1 MKKFLSIALI
11 LILVGAALV
20 IATSAAEESTYWSVN
35 TACLVKSKQ
44 LDDGSVSAF
53 KAINGENLL
62 VGIPVDAVLGDN
74 LFQAK
79 DGYTIKYFN
88 KNGNEITSLTEHIGT
103 ADRLLVYS
111 GSTVVD
117 EYALVSY
124 GDADGD
130 GAIDVIDAAIA
141 ALCLN
146 DKLTVDD
153 NVAVY
158 ESVKLCTVSDF
169 VDIEAEDYQQVV
181 NTVVNESQLE
191 ESDRGRK
198 YPIDETINFE
208 SAIYNCDGASKT
220 AAFTTTDA
228 NFKNLLTIRYNGST
242 TAPADSGI
250 YEVTATVGE
259 SEKYLV
265 TPGTRNLGFIA
276 IAPKAA
282 TGYKVSVDNESKKIV
297 VGITNFYTADTTFDG
312 YISGWYN
319 PGYTLKMDGT
329 TITESAQTITALSP
343 RTVSKYT
350 LTSASV
356 NYADAT
362 DVLGCYLPDDYALWN
377 DNEAA
382 KTVSVSADNGSE
394 SPLTFNLV
402 IQQDRA
408 TLNTLKQNYIMQC
421 MAYGRGNR
429 TENPINSAGDTS
441 GIRATKVVYV
451 EGQRRYNSTTAQK
464 ENVIRTVCCGSASRY
479 PAMTNALGGTGLKT
493 MLVGCVDSI
502 AFNSASAKA
511 GLGNITSS
519 STLLYDTSDS
529 NRRYSNYSS
538 AEILKNST
546 KFMNLI
552 NDVLGGMGIQVS
564 LFGRVDSLVGKS
576 GWCRYAC
583 VGSSIGLRY
592 TMDYFIEFAD
602 ATAEYDT
609 HHSVKVVDV
618 EGCTIN
624 TTPSQ
629 TSTFGNSYYHV
640 KSMTNGEVFRVSA
653 TLKSGYKLSVTD
665 ANGNSVE
672 YDSEMDWYY
681 MPNSDVTV
689 TAVPVS

>member
-1 MKKFLSIALI
+1 MKRFLSIALI
-11 LILVGAALV
+11 LVLVGAALV
-20 IATSAAEESTYWSVN
+20 VATAAAEEPTYWSVN
-35 TACLVKSKQ
+35 SACLVKSKQ

-53 KAINGENLL
+53 KVINGESLL
-62 VGIPVDAVLGDN
+62 VGIPLDAVLGDN

-88 KNGNEITSLTEHIGT
+88 KNGNEITSSTEHIGT

-181 NTVVNESQLE
+181 NTVVNESQLQ

-198 YPIDETINFE
+198 YPVDETINFE
-208 SAIYNCDGASKT
+208 SAIYNCDGAAKT
-220 AAFTTTDA
+220 AALTTADA

-282 TGYKVSVDNESKKIV
+282 TGYKVSVDNENKKIV
-297 VGITNFYTADTTFDG
+297 VGITSFYTADTTFDG

-319 PGYTLKMDGT
+319 SGYTLKMGGT

-350 LTSASV
+350 LTSANV
-356 NYADAT
+356 NYANAT

-382 KTVSVSADNGSE
+382 KTVSVSVDNGSE

-429 TENPINSAGDTS
+429 TENPINSAGNTKYEE
-441 GIRATKVVYV
+441 KVVYV

-464 ENVIRTVCCGSASRY
+464 ENVVRTVCCGPFSTY
-479 PAMTNALGGTGLKT
+479 PSMSNALAGTGLKT
-493 MLVGCVDSI
+493 VLVGNVDSI
-502 AFNSASAKA
+502 AFNSASTKA

-538 AEILKNST
+538 TDILANMT
-546 KFMNLI
+546 KFRKLI
-552 NDVLGGMGIQVS
+552 NGVLGGMGIQVS

-665 ANGNSVE
+665 ANGNPVE
-672 YDSEMDWYY
+672 YDSEMNWYY

>member
-1 MKKFLSIALI
+1 MKRFLSIALI
-11 LILVGAALV
+11 LVLVGAALV
-20 IATSAAEESTYWSVN
+20 VATAAAEEPTYWSVN
-35 TACLVKSKQ
+35 SACLVKSKQ

-53 KAINGENLL
+53 KVINGESLL
-62 VGIPVDAVLGDN
+62 VGIPLDAVLGDN

-88 KNGNEITSLTEHIGT
+88 KNGNEITSSTEHIGT

-181 NTVVNESQLE
+181 NTVVNESQLQ

-198 YPIDETINFE
+198 YPVDETINFE
-208 SAIYNCDGASKT
+208 SAIYNCDGAAKT
-220 AAFTTTDA
+220 AALTTADA

-282 TGYKVSVDNESKKIV
+282 TGYKVSVDNENKKIV
-297 VGITNFYTADTTFDG
+297 VGITSFYTADTTFDG

-319 PGYTLKMDGT
+319 SGYTLKMDGT

-350 LTSASV
+350 LTSANV
-356 NYADAT
+356 NYANAT

-382 KTVSVSADNGSE
+382 KTVSVSVDNGSE

-429 TENPINSAGDTS
+429 TENPINSAGNTKYEE
-441 GIRATKVVYV
+441 KVVYV

-464 ENVIRTVCCGSASRY
+464 ENVVRTVCCGPFSTY
-479 PAMTNALGGTGLKT
+479 PSMSNALAGTGLKT
-493 MLVGCVDSI
+493 VLVGNVDSI
-502 AFNSASAKA
+502 AFNSASTKA

-538 AEILKNST
+538 TDILANMT
-546 KFMNLI
+546 KFRKLI
-552 NDVLGGMGIQVS
+552 NGVLGGMGIQVS

-592 TMDYFIEFAD
+592 TMDYFLEFAD

-665 ANGNSVE
+665 ANGNPVE
-672 YDSEMDWYY
+672 YDSEMNWYY